1 MIRRREFITLLGGA
15 ALTCPMAA
23 RAQQSEQQRR
33 IGVLINLAPDDPEGR
48 ARLTAFAQALE
59 QLGWSDGHNLRIDT
73 RWARAN
79 DIHKH
84 AAELALLAPDI
95 LLAANGTRDR
105 GTLAAGDSHFAD
117 RICERHRPGRRWFC
131 RELGA
136 AGR

>member
-1 MIRRREFITLLGGA
+1 M
-15 ALTCPMAA
+15 
-23 RAQQSEQQRR
+23 
-33 IGVLINLAPDDPEGR
+33 R

-95 LLAANGTRDR
+95 LLAANGTATVAPLLQATR
-105 GTLAAGDSHFAD
+105 TLPIVFVNVIDPVGAGLSRAW
-117 RICERHRPGRRWFC
+117 RSRAVTR
-131 RELGA
+131 LA
-136 AGR
+136 SQSTNTA